1 MSGHM
6 TVTRL
11 GDPESPGYLV
21 KRGDSFWS
29 EWHLDETEAAELA
42 RALRAAGL

>member
-1 MSGHM
+1 MNEHM

-11 GDPESPGYLV
+11 GAPESPSYLV

-29 EWHLDETEAAELA
+29 EWYLDETEAAELA
-42 RALRAAGL
+42 RVLHEAGL

>member
-11 GDPESPGYLV
+11 GDPESPSLV
-21 KRGDSFWS
+21 RRGDLFWS
-29 EWHLDETEAAELA
+29 EWYLDETEAAELA
-42 RALRAAGL
+42 RALREAGL

>member
-6 TVTRL
+6 TVTKL
-11 GDPESPGYLV
+11 GGPESPGYLV

-29 EWHLDETEAAELA
+29 EWYLDETEATELA
-42 RALRAAGL
+42 RALREAGL

>member
-1 MSGHM
+1 MNGHM

-11 GDPESPGYLV
+11 GAPESPSYLV

-29 EWHLDETEAAELA
+29 EWYLDETEAAELA
-42 RALRAAGL
+42 RVLREAGL